1 MAEAQGAFERNLAA
15 GEVLFKE
22 GDKGEEMYLIKSGKV
37 EISNNAG
44 GVKKVLAELSEGS
57 FLGEMA
63 IVDDAP
69 RSAAATALS
78 EVSLL
83 ILDRAAFKA
92 QLQENPMVE
101 YLISSLVK
109 RLRETN
115 EQVKILLQK
124 DDVCRVAASLLAMGR
139 EKGAPD
145 GSGVFIKGSYTPG
158 GAGQTGGGQ
167 HPQGQGYPGEDAG
180 LVADSL
186 LRRGDKDTL
195 HAGPGGIL
203 ALRHAQG
210 EVQRGLER
218 ATETQKHRVI

>member
-1 MAEAQGAFERNLAA
+1 MTEAQGAFEKNLAA
-15 GEVLFKE
+15 GEILFKE
-22 GDKGEEMYLIKSGKV
+22 GDKGGEMYLIKSGKV
-37 EISNNAG
+37 EISNSAG

-69 RSAAATALS
+69 RSATATAKT

-101 YLISSLVK
+101 YLITSLVK

-145 GSGVFIKGSYTPG
+145 GSGVFIKGNYTTDG
-158 GAGQTGGGQ
+158 LAQQVGVSAGKAKDILEKMQASSLVTFS
-167 HPQGQGYPGEDAG
+167 GEGIKIPSMPDLEEYWRYA
-180 LVADSL
+180 
-186 LRRGDKDTL
+186 TL
-195 HAGPGGIL
+195 KEKFK
-203 ALRHAQG
+203 
-210 EVQRGLER
+210 EV
-218 ATETQKHRVI
+218 

>member
-1 MAEAQGAFERNLAA
+1 MTEAQGAFEKKLAA

-22 GDKGEEMYLIKSGKV
+22 GDKGGEMYLIKSGKV
-37 EISNNAG
+37 EISNSAG
-44 GVKKVLAELSEGS
+44 GVKKVLAELSEGA

-69 RSAAATALS
+69 RSATATAKT

-92 QLQENPMVE
+92 QLQENSMVE

-145 GSGVFIKGSYTPG
+145 GQGVMIKGSFTP
-158 GAGQTGGGQ
+158 
-167 HPQGQGYPGEDAG
+167 EG
-180 LVADSL
+180 LAQQVGVSIGKAKEILDKMQASSL
-186 LRRGDKDTL
+186 IAFAPEGIKIPSMPDLEEYWRYATL
-195 HAGPGGIL
+195 KEKFK
-203 ALRHAQG
+203 
-210 EVQRGLER
+210 EV
-218 ATETQKHRVI
+218 